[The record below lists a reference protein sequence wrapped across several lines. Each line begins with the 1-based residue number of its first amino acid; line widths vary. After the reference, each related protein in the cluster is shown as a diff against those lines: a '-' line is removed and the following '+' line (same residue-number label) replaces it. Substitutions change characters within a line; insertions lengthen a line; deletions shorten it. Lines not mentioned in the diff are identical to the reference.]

1 MDYNFAKNAR
11 ECSVTHHVFAPGETF
26 YSLLIEETNGRF
38 TRRDYSVESWKAMTQ
53 DPAHSTN
60 GIVGFWK
67 SKIPNTTSTRQRWA
81 PNEIL
86 LRYFEELENRPD
98 CDDTRYVL
106 ALLLVR
112 RRLLVCDDET
122 RTDDGRS
129 FLMLRDPKRELNFEV
144 EVLPPSTERYD
155 AIQQQLAEL
164 LQ

>member
-1 MDYNFAKNAR
+1 MDYSFAKNAR
-11 ECSVTHHVFAPGETF
+11 ECSVTHRVFAPGEAF
-26 YSLLIEETNGRF
+26 YSLLIEEMNGRF
-38 TRRDYSVESWKAMTQ
+38 TRRDYSVEAWNDLQ
-53 DPAHSTN
+53 RDPEYPKMD
-60 GIVGFWK
+60 GVVGFWK
-67 SKIPNTTSTRQRWA
+67 SKIPDLSSKRQRWA

-112 RRLLVCDDET
+112 RRLLVCDDEHT
-122 RTDDGRS
+122 EEDRS
-129 FLMLRDPKRELNFEV
+129 FLTLHDPKRDLNFEV
-144 EVLPPSTERYD
+144 EVLTPSTERYD